1 MADTTENKDKNL
13 AETKKL
19 IGEVLG
25 EIIDEAKSGCGRQ
38 TVVGLM
44 GHGSEH
50 GAEELAKGARLA
62 MENNPSVKVR
72 LIGPKLKGY
81 EDLDWI
87 ETTEDPHD
95 IAKAMEKA
103 LNDKTI
109 AGAVALHYPFPLG
122 VTTIGKVVTPAKGK
136 PCYIASSTGTSSP
149 NRVEAMVRN
158 ALYGI
163 AVAKADGV
171 KNPTVGVLNLDG
183 AQTVLRSLQ
192 KLKDN
197 GYDINFGESIRA
209 DGGAILR
216 GNDILAGAVDVCVND
231 TLTGNVLM
239 HSDMRYVAE
248 ALKAGAR
255 GYLLKEISPSLM
267 LEAIHSVYEGQIFL
281 SPKACTVLVEDYLRM
296 LSNASAADSNPL
308 SEREMEVLKLLVKG
322 YSGKQ
327 TAEYLSISKNT
338 VDTHRRRIMDKLGCN
353 SMAELTKYAIR
364 EGYLTL
370 E

>member
-1 MADTTENKDKNL
+1 LIRLLLADDHQLFREGLKSLLSNEADIKLAGSAADGLEAVEMALELHPDVVLMDVTMPNL
-13 AETKKL
+13 NGIAAA
-19 IGEVLG
+19 
-25 EIIDEAKSGCGRQ
+25 AKIN
-38 TVVGLM
+38 
-44 GHGSEH
+44 E
-50 GAEELAKGARLA
+50 
-62 MENNPSVKVR
+62 
-72 LIGPKLKGY
+72 
-81 EDLDWI
+81 
-87 ETTEDPHD
+87 EDPN
-95 IAKAMEKA
+95 I
-103 LNDKTI
+103 
-109 AGAVALHYPFPLG
+109 
-122 VTTIGKVVTPAKGK
+122 
-136 PCYIASSTGTSSP
+136 
-149 NRVEAMVRN
+149 RV
-158 ALYGI
+158 I
-163 AVAKADGV
+163 II
-171 KNPTVGVLNLDG
+171 
-183 AQTVLRSLQ
+183 S
-192 KLKDN
+192 
-197 GYDINFGESIRA
+197 
-209 DGGAILR
+209 
-216 GNDILAGAVDVCVND
+216 
-231 TLTGNVLM
+231 M